1 MTSIQLP
8 PLQFE
13 DGGFRVSII
22 TGGSGPN
29 ATNSSEA
36 NPVAEPE
43 STSQYAIKAQELDAR
58 PQTEHDL
65 KTPTQA
71 NPQPERTPPPKIE
84 RKPVRKA
91 VPATPPQQPQP
102 EPEPESKTP
111 ESISRIN
118 SQYQL
123 APTRYQQPDQ
133 INIQLDAYPEY
144 DDETTAELEA
154 VPFKIESEYK
164 PAQRLSDATEGS
176 YVNDMPQ
183 RKAPSPPPANV
194 PSHPIELLQRAFA
207 ESLEE
212 VTQGGAEKPKLR
224 EVDAKARRER
234 LLEQGKEDEPHDA
247 RWRYRPGQTQHE
259 VLKLISQ
266 ISFGVYL
273 LLNGMANDN
282 AQVVSILQGHIDE
295 VDEYLEVTLE
305 DVAQASTD
313 LDERVDYL
321 KLPMSN
327 MKVFEEMLGDRN
339 YRAEILEGNEK
350 IEQVLA
356 RMSVVM
362 KQWENDI
369 DAGLHG
375 ATAFMDWLN
384 TLKDGQWRRER
395 PDLEEIFDAMKGNAD
410 GWLNAFDEMNS
421 RTQDMNSVTIKLMTL
436 VAEMEKK
443 AGEISRKTWVS
454 KSTIDCIPIAN
465 IVSQQFLLSHLPR
478 LAV

>member
-22 TGGSGPN
+22 TGGSGANGPS
-29 ATNSSEA
+29 SSEA
-36 NPVAEPE
+36 KSVVEPE
-43 STSQYAIKAQELDAR
+43 PTPQPEIKAQELEAK
-58 PQTEHDL
+58 PETEQEL

-71 NPQPERTPPPKIE
+71 NPEPNRESTRTPPPKIE
-84 RKPVRKA
+84 RKPVRKS
-91 VPATPPQQPQP
+91 VPTSEPEEPQP
-102 EPEPESKTP
+102 EPEPESKSP
-111 ESISRIN
+111 ESVSRIN

-133 INIQLDAYPEY
+133 INIQLEAYSES
-144 DDETTAELEA
+144 DNEAGSELEA
-154 VPFKIESEYK
+154 VPFKIESDVK
-164 PAQRLSDATEGS
+164 PVRPVSEATEGS
-176 YVNDMPQ
+176 YVNDMPE

-194 PSHPIELLQRAFA
+194 PSHPIESLQQAFA

-212 VTQGGAEKPKLR
+212 VTKGGAEKPKLR
-224 EVDAKARRER
+224 EIDAKARRER

-282 AQVVSILQGHIDE
+282 TQVVSILQGHIDE

-305 DVAQASTD
+305 DIGQAATD
-313 LDERVDYL
+313 LNERVDYL

-327 MKVFEEMLGDRN
+327 MKVFEGLLEDRD

-356 RMSVVM
+356 RMNVVM
-362 KQWENDI
+362 KQWDNDV

-384 TLKDGQWRRER
+384 TLKNGQWRHER

-421 RTQDMNSVTIKLMTL
+421 RTQEMNSVIIKLMTL

-454 KSTIDCIPIAN
+454 NIMLHWLRKS
-465 IVSQQFLLSHLPR
+465 LLC
-478 LAV
+478 